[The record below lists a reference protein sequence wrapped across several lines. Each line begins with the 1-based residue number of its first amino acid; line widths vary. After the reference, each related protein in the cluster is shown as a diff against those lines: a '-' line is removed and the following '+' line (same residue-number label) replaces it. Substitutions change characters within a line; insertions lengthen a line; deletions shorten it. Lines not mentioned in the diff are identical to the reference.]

1 MLFLLAKKKTMTVAK
16 KFQTKYVILLK
27 KSTTPMML
35 NKHLYKIY
43 CSGNELIILYNVV
56 AIEITVDSFKIKL
69 LDKFSKKYF
78 LIKKK
83 P

>member
-1 MLFLLAKKKTMTVAK
+1 
-16 KFQTKYVILLK
+16 
-27 KSTTPMML
+27 MML
-35 NKHLYKIY
+35 NKHLYKKY